1 MIKNYYYITT
11 GQHRNKEI
19 YDFTKKK
26 MHSYSEKGNK
36 MYVLH
41 YAFTE
46 INGVRKDWFVTNLSK
61 NIEVAIE
68 KAKKYK
74 KEKGYLSAELVINSD
89 YPEVDDNEK
98 KPQWVRDI
106 EASNKIYKIERTKKR
121 QAEKVKRDKEKEERV
136 AKQDQLNKK
145 LITDLSKSTFVGQ
158 PKDKLEKKLTIVNWN
173 TKKVAPYC
181 GYGDDVTMNIVTLED
196 KEKNIYTYFGGVDIG
211 TVKENDLETRDE
223 KQNIINY
230 VNPKDRVGNT
240 YVVKFTVK
248 KHNTYIPKNLEKYN
262 FDGVKQN
269 IIQRPKVFA

>member
-19 YDFTKKK
+19 YDFTKKQ
-26 MHSYSEKGNK
+26 MHCYSEKGNK

-269 IIQRPKVFA
+269 IIQRPKVIA